1 MTKSQLR
8 GEINSR
14 LGPVLTRAR
23 VRSGSS
29 IAAAAQS
36 LGLSEPELSDIETRP
51 GEIPCCR
58 LYEVI
63 ELYGSEARWETQ
75 EALLDIQRLGSE
87 YRAQRGWLEKVRSW
101 LAVEIHRSW
110 RIILAVFAVRIL
122 LDLWRTYG

>member
-1 MTKSQLR
+1 MTKNQLR
-8 GEINSR
+8 GEINNR

-36 LGLSEPELSDIETRP
+36 LGLSESELSDIETRP

-63 ELYGSEARWETQ
+63 ELYGAEARWETQ
-75 EALLDIQRLGSE
+75 EALLGIQLLGLE
-87 YRAQRGWLEKVRSW
+87 YRKKCGWVDKVGRWIRSE
-101 LAVEIHRSW
+101 VRRNW
-110 RIILAVFAVRIL
+110 RIILAVFAISFL
-122 LDLWRTYG
+122 IDLWGYWF